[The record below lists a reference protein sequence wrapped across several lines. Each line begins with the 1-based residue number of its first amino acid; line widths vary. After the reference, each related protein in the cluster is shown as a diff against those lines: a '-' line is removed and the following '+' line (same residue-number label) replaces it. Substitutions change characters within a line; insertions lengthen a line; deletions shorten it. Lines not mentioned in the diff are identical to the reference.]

1 MKLPQKGFL
10 LITLNQY
17 PSLWD
22 FELIQRALLEYELQ
36 GHYWINHFSIA
47 LDELASAGLINR
59 IGHRLDDGE
68 AIAKDRLLFEFALSD
83 FGRQRMLDT
92 GLLEGETTND

>member
-1 MKLPQKGFL
+1 MKLPQKGFP

-22 FELIQRALLEYELQ
+22 FELIQRALVEYELQ

-68 AIAKDRLLFEFALSD
+68 AIAKDRLLFKFALSD